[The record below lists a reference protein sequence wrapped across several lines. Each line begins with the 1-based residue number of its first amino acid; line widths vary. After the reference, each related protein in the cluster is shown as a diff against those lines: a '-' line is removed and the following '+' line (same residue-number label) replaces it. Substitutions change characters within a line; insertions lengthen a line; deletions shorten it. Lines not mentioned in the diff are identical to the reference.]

1 MMRASVLALI
11 GGGILSVPLKADLK
25 ITMKQTF
32 AGRTTT
38 SVEYYKGNRWRSD
51 SEPGGGYRIVDSVNR
66 RTITV
71 DRVKREYSVNTF
83 THAGPTSDPSQ
94 TIVIEIETRD
104 TGEQQQMFGHPAHH
118 IITTERRHTEYPGKP
133 SSETDEIMTDGW
145 YMDVPV
151 PFPSSSRIGT
161 VDVLTA
167 STIDEHRQRQQMVPS
182 IKITRHGPT
191 PRGLAVWEKT
201 GENLLEVTEFSEGPL
216 GQSLF
221 EPPEGFRRVVHP
233 FPGERLSWSDQLL
246 FRWQQFEDWLGGL
259 L

>member
-1 MMRASVLALI
+1 MMRASVVALI
-11 GGGILSVPLKADLK
+11 GGGILSVPLRADLK

-51 SEPGGGYRIVDSVNR
+51 SQPGGGYAIVDSVSR

-71 DRVKREYSVNTF
+71 DQVKREYSVNTF

-94 TIVIEIETRD
+94 TIVIEIDTRD
-104 TGEQQQMFGHPAHH
+104 TGEQQQMFGHPARH

-151 PFPSSSRIGT
+151 PFPSSSRIGS
-161 VDVLTA
+161 VYVLT
-167 STIDEHRQRQQMVPS
+167 TIDEHGQRMVPS

-191 PRGLAVWEKT
+191 PHGLPVREKT
-201 GENLLEVTEFSEGPL
+201 GENLLEVTEFSEDPL
-216 GQSLF
+216 DQSLF
-221 EPPEGFRRVVHP
+221 EPPDGFRRVVHP

-246 FRWQQFEDWLGGL
+246 FCWRQFEDWLGGL

>member
-1 MMRASVLALI
+1 MVRASVLALI
-11 GGGILSVPLKADLK
+11 GGGILSVPLRADLK

-51 SEPGGGYRIVDSVNR
+51 SEPGGGYWIVDSVNR

-71 DRVKREYSVNTF
+71 DPVKREYSVNTF
-83 THAGPTSDPSQ
+83 THARPTSDPSQ

-118 IITTERRHTEYPGKP
+118 NITTERRHTEYPGKP
-133 SSETDEIMTDGW
+133 SSETDQIMTDGW

-151 PFPSSSRIGT
+151 PFPSSSRIGR
-161 VDVLTA
+161 VDVLAA
-167 STIDEHRQRQQMVPS
+167 STIGEHGQQMVPA

-191 PRGLAVWEKT
+191 LHGLPVWEKA
-201 GENLLEVTEFSEGPL
+201 GEDLLEVTEFSEGAL
-216 GQSLF
+216 DQSLF

-246 FRWQQFEDWLGGL
+246 FRWRQFEDWLGGL

>member
-1 MMRASVLALI
+1 MAMMRANVLALI
-11 GGGILSVPLKADLK
+11 GGGILAVPLRADLK

-32 AGRTTT
+32 AGRTTN

-51 SEPGGGYRIVDSVNR
+51 LEPGGYRIVDSVNR

-71 DRVKREYSVNTF
+71 DRVKREYSVITF

-94 TIVIEIETRD
+94 TIVIEIEARD

-118 IITTERRHTEYPGKP
+118 IITTERRHTEYPGKQ

-145 YMDVPV
+145 YMDVPL

-167 STIDEHRQRQQMVPS
+167 STIDQHGQPMVPA

-191 PRGLAVWEKT
+191 PHGLPVWEKT
-201 GENLLEVTEFSEGPL
+201 GEDLLEVTEFSEDPL
-216 GQSLF
+216 DQSLF

-233 FPGERLSWSDQLL
+233 LLGERLSWSDQLL
-246 FRWQQFEDWLGGL
+246 FRWRQFEDWLGGL

>member
-11 GGGILSVPLKADLK
+11 GGGILSVPLRADLK

-32 AGRTTT
+32 AGRTTS
-38 SVEYYKGNRWRSD
+38 SVEYYKGNLWRSD
-51 SEPGGGYRIVDSVNR
+51 SEPGGGYSIVDSVNR

-104 TGEQQQMFGHPAHH
+104 TGEQQQMFGHPARH
-118 IITTERRHTEYPGKP
+118 IITTERRRTEYSGKP

-151 PFPSSSRIGT
+151 PFPSSSRIGAVFT
-161 VDVLTA
+161 LSRIDV
-167 STIDEHRQRQQMVPS
+167 HGQQMVPA

-191 PRGLAVWEKT
+191 PHGLPVWEKT
-201 GENLLEVTEFSEGPL
+201 GENLLEVTEFSEDPVD
-216 GQSLF
+216 QSLF